1 MSFGNRRPP
10 APPIAGKN
18 CDEHWPNYKDL
29 DHLRKFLS
37 AHGQILSRKRSGYCA
52 QCQKALKLSI
62 KRARHLG
69 LLPFVG

>member
-1 MSFGNRRPP
+1 MASNRRPP

-18 CDEHWPNYKDL
+18 CDEPILDYKDVDNL
-29 DHLRKFLS
+29 KRFLTV
-37 AHGQILSRKRSGYCA
+37 HGQILSRKRSGYCA

-62 KRARHLG
+62 KRARHIG